1 MRNWDTEELHTFAQV
16 LTSWSGI
23 NTETEIQHS
32 ESRAHKLTS
41 FCALVHQLC
50 YVKAFQSVFAPILY
64 SAFSSLC
71 LGDWLFFNKKG
82 KAFEM
87 KSHLLPL

>member
-1 MRNWDTEELHTFAQV
+1 MRNWDTEELHTFAKV

-23 NTETEIQHS
+23 STETEIQQS
-32 ESRAHKLTS
+32 DSRAHKLTS
-41 FCALVHQLC
+41 FCALVHQFC
-50 YVKAFQSVFAPILY
+50 YVKAFRAVFALILY
-64 SAFSSLC
+64 SAFSLLC

-87 KSHLLPL
+87 KSHLLLL